1 VHAFA
6 ICAQQHPLRS
16 EWSEVRPEL
25 RLVGAQVPAAP
36 AIDEESVAEQLVA
49 QTREKGI
56 GAGRPERVAQ
66 QSHQAGVGG
75 RAGGGDVV
83 GVAEDAGFEPA
94 RACTQP
100 AFQVRTGSFASVPQ
114 RPSLRGSATIGRRRT
129 SANDPN

>member
-100 AFQVRTGSFASVPQ
+100 AFQVCKPGSTPVRRSLVPT
-114 RPSLRGSATIGRRRT
+114 RGVQVAPPARLT
-129 SANDPN
+129 NVDN

>member
-1 VHAFA
+1 MTDTIDDMAAEPV
-6 ICAQQHPLRS
+6 
-16 EWSEVRPEL
+16 E
-25 RLVGAQVPAAP
+25 QVPAAP

-100 AFQVRTGSFASVPQ
+100 AFQVCP
-114 RPSLRGSATIGRRRT
+114 RPSVNVHSTPRGGDYRHGNPA
-129 SANDPN
+129 